1 MAILFY
7 KYNEKQRLYL
17 FNDNNN
23 FLLDIYEFD
32 DKKDFS
38 IQFIHSVNN
47 SPVIDY
53 YTIDDNNNIII
64 TQTTYYDFGAGV
76 QTELNNNEKIK
87 YGNNGEMTVTN
98 INKIISPLVYIV
110 GTVSHHTMNI
120 NNNNIILDEKYG
132 RNTHI
137 RFEVK
142 GGR

>member
-17 FNDNNN
+17 INDNNN

-32 DKKDFS
+32 DKKEFS

-120 NNNNIILDEKYG
+120 NNYNIILDEKYG

>member
-7 KYNEKQRLYL
+7 KKNDKQRLYL
-17 FNDNNN
+17 YNDKNN

-32 DKKDFS
+32 NKKEFS
-38 IQFIHSVNN
+38 IEFIHSVNK

-64 TQTTYYDFGAGV
+64 DKTTYFGFGAGV
-76 QTELNNNEKIK
+76 QTELNDNELIE
-87 YGNNGEMTVTN
+87 YGNNGEMTIKN
-98 INKIISPLVYIV
+98 INKIISPLIYIV

-132 RNTHI
+132 KNTHI
-137 RFEVK
+137 RFEIK
-142 GGR
+142 GGK

>member
-32 DKKDFS
+32 DKKEFS

-64 TQTTYYDFGAGV
+64 TQTTYYGFGAGV

-120 NNNNIILDEKYG
+120 NNNSIILDEKYG

-137 RFEVK
+137 RFEIK

>member
-1 MAILFY
+1 M
-7 KYNEKQRLYL
+7 KKQRLYL
-17 FNDNNN
+17 INDNNN

-32 DKKDFS
+32 DKKEFS

-120 NNNNIILDEKYG
+120 NNNNIVLDEKYG

>member
-7 KYNEKQRLYL
+7 KKNDKQRLYL
-17 FNDNNN
+17 YNDKND

-32 DKKDFS
+32 NEKEFS
-38 IQFIHSVNN
+38 IEFIHSVNK

-64 TQTTYYDFGAGV
+64 TKTTYFGFGAGV
-76 QTELNNNEKIK
+76 QTELNDNEQIE

-98 INKIISPLVYIV
+98 INKVISPLIYIV
-110 GTVSHHTMNI
+110 GTVSHHTINI
-120 NNNNIILDEKYG
+120 NNKNIILDEKYG
-132 RNTHI
+132 KNTHI

-142 GGR
+142 GGI

>member
-64 TQTTYYDFGAGV
+64 TQTTYYGFGAGV

-120 NNNNIILDEKYG
+120 NNNSIILDEKYG

-137 RFEVK
+137 RFEIK

>member
-32 DKKDFS
+32 DKKEFS

-120 NNNNIILDEKYG
+120 NNNSIILDEKYG

>member
-32 DKKDFS
+32 DKKEFS

-87 YGNNGEMTVTN
+87 YGNE
-98 INKIISPLVYIV
+98 
-110 GTVSHHTMNI
+110 
-120 NNNNIILDEKYG
+120 E
-132 RNTHI
+132 
-137 RFEVK
+137 
-142 GGR
+142 

>member
-120 NNNNIILDEKYG
+120 NNNSIILDEKYG

>member
-32 DKKDFS
+32 DKKEFS

-64 TQTTYYDFGAGV
+64 TQTTYYGFGAGV